1 MTNQRYKRQTAVAL
15 AYGSGQTAPR
25 VVAKG
30 RGELAERII
39 DRAKESGVF
48 VHESPELVNLLMQ
61 VDLDSNIPPELY
73 QAVAEVLHLSI
84 FLNDKPVMT
93 VLYPLFLSCHPHH
106 EEIPKH
112 ECWLYWSWYHGTPLR
127 FEPT

>member
-73 QAVAEVLHLSI
+73 QAVAEVLAFVY
-84 FLNDKPVMT
+84 FLERQAGNDSALPPIPVM
-93 VLYPLFLSCHPHH
+93 PPPPQGDS
-106 EEIPKH
+106 
-112 ECWLYWSWYHGTPLR
+112 
-127 FEPT
+127 